1 MPVDGIDN
9 GAEIHI
15 GNGKRGILFKA
26 GGEHEQQITELINVL
41 DVCRRKVLPD
51 TVCFGEQQQML
62 ILLIDLL
69 RVAIGVGVI
78 EMLRRCKGNDIF
90 QVETDFRIK
99 RFWENMVHVRCM
111 ILKMSGFRMLSL
123 PIAVLVVE
131 DPEKTSCLV
140 GLIAVIGFVDDNR
153 MRCSVFLAG
162 NTFGLVRVDIPEV
175 GTVIHQHII
184 SDDLLGKMAAYGA
197 VSIVSIR
204 KRMRTLVKIRPHS
217 RGLLILVYWI
227 VKAKNAFRTAS
238 KDSLEGD

>member
-78 EMLRRCKGNDIF
+78 EVLSRRQGNDIF
-90 QVETDFRIK
+90 RIEADLRVK
-99 RFWENMVHVRCM
+99 RFREDVVHVCRLVQQVCRFQM
-111 ILKMSGFRMLSL
+111 FGL
-123 PIAVLVVE
+123 PVPGLIVE

-184 SDDLLGKMAAYGA
+184 GDDLLGKMAAYGA
-197 VSIVSIR
+197 ISIVSIR
-204 KRMRTLVKIRPHS
+204 KRIEDLGKDPAAFER
-217 RGLLILVYWI
+217 
-227 VKAKNAFRTAS
+227 KAIERKR
-238 KDSLEGD
+238 

>member
-1 MPVDGIDN
+1 
-9 GAEIHI
+9 
-15 GNGKRGILFKA
+15 
-26 GGEHEQQITELINVL
+26 
-41 DVCRRKVLPD
+41 
-51 TVCFGEQQQML
+51 ML
-62 ILLIDLL
+62 ILLVDLL
-69 RVAIGVGVI
+69 RAAIGVGVI
-78 EMLRRCKGNDIF
+78 EVLSRRQGNDIF
-90 QVETDFRIK
+90 QIEADLRVK
-99 RFWENMVHVRCM
+99 RFREDVVHVCCLVQQVCRFQM
-111 ILKMSGFRMLSL
+111 FGL
-123 PIAVLVVE
+123 PVPGLIVE

-184 SDDLLGKMAAYGA
+184 GDDLLGKMAAYGA
-197 VSIVSIR
+197 ISIV
-204 KRMRTLVKIRPHS
+204 RTLVKIRPHS

>member
-1 MPVDGIDN
+1 
-9 GAEIHI
+9 
-15 GNGKRGILFKA
+15 
-26 GGEHEQQITELINVL
+26 
-41 DVCRRKVLPD
+41 
-51 TVCFGEQQQML
+51 
-62 ILLIDLL
+62 
-69 RVAIGVGVI
+69 
-78 EMLRRCKGNDIF
+78 
-90 QVETDFRIK
+90 
-99 RFWENMVHVRCM
+99 MVHVRCM

-184 SDDLLGKMAAYGA
+184 GDDLLGKMAAYGA

-204 KRMRTLVKIRPHS
+204 KRIEDLGKDPATFERFVDFGILDRESKECIPDGIKRLLGRRLKESVERPLS
-217 RGLLILVYWI
+217 
-227 VKAKNAFRTAS
+227 
-238 KDSLEGD
+238 

>member
-78 EMLRRCKGNDIF
+78 EVLSRRQGNDIF
-90 QVETDFRIK
+90 RIEADLRVK
-99 RFWENMVHVRCM
+99 RFREDVVHVCRLVQQVCRFQM
-111 ILKMSGFRMLSL
+111 FGL
-123 PIAVLVVE
+123 PVPGLIVE

-184 SDDLLGKMAAYGA
+184 GDDLLGKMAAYGA
-197 VSIVSIR
+197 ISIVSIR
-204 KRMRTLVKIRPHS
+204 KRIEDLGKGSGRIRE
-217 RGLLILVYWI
+217 VC
-227 VKAKNAFRTAS
+227 
-238 KDSLEGD
+238 